1 MELRIKE
8 LDKKDYNKVIQYAIK
23 GMHFNMYLDNK
34 LELNLYGRYFWY
46 LELLNATQMIA
57 AYIGDEL
64 AGVLVAEIRGE
75 NKVYKSFWKRLYV
88 NIFEW
93 IQKTF
98 FKDSVGEYDQANKK
112 MLDIYKEKNNPDGE
126 IRFLA
131 ANPDIKVKGIGTF
144 LLNELEKREKG
155 KEIYLFT
162 DDQCTYQ
169 FYEHRG
175 FKKAGEKDIIL
186 SLTQKKKVPLKCFLY
201 CKKIKE

>member
-1 MELRIKE
+1 MNLKIKE
-8 LDKKDYNKVIQYAIK
+8 LNKKDYNKVIQYAIK

-46 LELLNATQMIA
+46 LELLNATQVIS
-57 AYIGDEL
+57 AYTGDEL
-64 AGVLVAEIRGE
+64 AGVLVAEIKGE
-75 NKVYKSFWKRLYV
+75 NKVYKSLWKKLYV
-88 NIFEW
+88 IIFEW

-98 FKDSVGEYDQANKK
+98 FKDSVGIYDQVNKE
-112 MLDIYKEKNNPDGE
+112 MLEIYKAKNNPDGE

-131 ANPDIKVKGIGTF
+131 ANPDIKIKGIGT
-144 LLNELEKREKG
+144 LLLKELEKREKG

-175 FKKAGEKDIIL
+175 FDKVGERDIIL
-186 SLTQKKKVPLKCFLY
+186 ELDKKVSLKCLLY
-201 CKKIKE
+201 RKKIK